1 MTDDTAD
8 YPQDTRPP
16 ENMAEAA
23 GLVSTDPVYTMFE
36 DTAIES
42 SVLLEFALALTGRFP
57 SVVLRHIANIMHATI
72 TIEVPGSDTAQIKP
86 GG

>member
-8 YPQDTRPP
+8 GPQDTRPP

-23 GLVSTDPVYTMFE
+23 GLVSTDPFYS
-36 DTAIES
+36 DIES
-42 SVLLEFALALTGRFP
+42 PALLEFALALTGRFP

-72 TIEVPGSDTAQIKP
+72 IIEVPGSDTAEIHADR
-86 GG
+86 

>member
-8 YPQDTRPP
+8 EPQDTRPP
-16 ENMAEAA
+16 ENMAEAV
-23 GLVSTDPVYTMFE
+23 GLVNTDPYYSKL
-36 DTAIES
+36 ES
-42 SVLLEFALALTGRFP
+42 PALLEFALALTGRFP